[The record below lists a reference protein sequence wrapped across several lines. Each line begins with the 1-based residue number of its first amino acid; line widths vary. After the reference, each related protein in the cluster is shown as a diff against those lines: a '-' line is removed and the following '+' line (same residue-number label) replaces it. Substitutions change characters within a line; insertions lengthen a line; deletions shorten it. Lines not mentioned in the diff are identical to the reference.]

1 MIGPLLE
8 RAMRRAEAADATLKS
23 DETLTLVFEAGRL
36 KSTAFSQE
44 RGLNLRV
51 SAEGRLGFAGTTGDD
66 MDALLEAA
74 LASARVGDAVDL
86 LLPAP
91 APLPSVTTWYP
102 RAAAATLES
111 LTDLGRGLVD
121 RLTRDGCQV
130 AVTVERSIGSVA
142 VANTRGVAA
151 SYDVSVLTVAA
162 EVTRVAGDDVLMVAD
177 YWASADFPDDS
188 TTGSLAQSILQ
199 RIDWAAQPAG
209 PPHGALPVLFTPQGA
224 HAILLPLRQACHGKA
239 VLQGISP
246 LAGRQGDRM
255 FDPALTIADDPFLE
269 AAPGSRPV
277 DDEAVPTRRSSLVQ
291 QGVVGEFIYDLET
304 ACRAGVP
311 ATGHARRSTF
321 GKPQAAYSNL
331 AVAAGPDAWDELLR
345 RIPDGLLVDELIGVG
360 QGNVIGGVFSHPVA
374 LAYRVVKGEIVG
386 RVKDAAVAGNAYEL
400 LGRLGGLGRDVERRG
415 SLLLPPILL
424 EGVAVAPR

>member
-1 MIGPLLE
+1 VIGPLLE
-8 RAMRRAEAADATLKS
+8 RAVRRAEAADAALKT

-44 RGLNLRV
+44 SGLNLRV
-51 SAEGRLGFAGTTGDD
+51 SAAGRLGFAGTTGDD
-66 MDALLEAA
+66 VDALLEAA

-91 APLPSVTTWYP
+91 APLPTVTTCYP
-102 RAAAATLES
+102 RVVAATLDN
-111 LTDLGRGLVD
+111 LMDLGRGLVD

-130 AVTVERSIGSVA
+130 AVTVERSVGSVE

-177 YWASADFPDDS
+177 YWASADFPDDAATS
-188 TTGSLAQSILQ
+188 TLAQSILQ
-199 RIDWAAQPAG
+199 RLEWADRPAG

-224 HAILLPLRQACHGKA
+224 HAVLLPLRQACHGKA

-255 FDPALTIADDPFLE
+255 FDAQFTIEDDPFLE
-269 AAPGSRPV
+269 AAPGSRPI
-277 DDEAVPTRRSSLVQ
+277 DDEAVPTRRLSLVQ
-291 QGVVGEFIYDLET
+291 EGEIGEFIYDLET

-321 GKPQAAYSNL
+321 GKPQAAFSNL
-331 AVAAGPDAWDELLR
+331 AVAAGPDGWDDLLR

-374 LAYRVVKGEIVG
+374 LAYRVVHGEIVG

-424 EGVAVAPR
+424 EGVAVSPR

>member
-1 MIGPLLE
+1 MIEPLLE
-8 RAMRRAEAADATLKS
+8 RAMRRAEAADAALKT

-66 MDALLEAA
+66 VDALLEAA
-74 LASARVGDAVDL
+74 LASARVGDAVNL
-86 LLPAP
+86 LLPAL
-91 APLPSVTTWYP
+91 APLPTVTTWYP
-102 RAAAATLES
+102 RAAAATLEN
-111 LTDLGRGLVD
+111 LMELGRGLVD
-121 RLTRDGCQV
+121 RLSRDGCQV
-130 AVTVERSIGSVA
+130 AVTVERSIGSVK

-151 SYDVSVLTVAA
+151 SYDVSVVTVAA
-162 EVTRVAGDDVLMVAD
+162 EVTRVAGDDVLMVSD
-177 YWASADFPDDS
+177 YWASADFPDDAS
-188 TTGSLAQSILQ
+188 MGPLVRSILQ
-199 RIDWAAQPAG
+199 RLDWAARPAG

-246 LAGRQGDRM
+246 LAGRQGERM
-255 FDPALTIADDPFLE
+255 FDAALTVVDDPFLE

-277 DDEAVPTRRSSLVQ
+277 DDEAVPTRVLPLVR
-291 QGVVGEFIYDLET
+291 QGAVGEFIYDLET

-311 ATGHARRSTF
+311 ATGHARRNTF
-321 GKPQAAYSNL
+321 GKPQATYSNL
-331 AVAAGPDAWDELLR
+331 AVAAGPDGWDDLLQ
-345 RIPDGLLVDELIGVG
+345 RIPDGLVVDELIGVG

-374 LAYRVVKGEIVG
+374 LAYRVVQGEIIG
-386 RVKDAAVAGNAYEL
+386 RVKDAAISGNAYDL

-415 SLLLPPILL
+415 SLVMPPMLL
-424 EGVAVAPR
+424 ESVAVAPR

>member
-8 RAMRRAEAADATLKS
+8 RAVRRAEAADAALKT

-44 RGLNLRV
+44 SGLNLRV
-51 SAEGRLGFAGTTGDD
+51 SAEGRLGFAGTTSDD
-66 MDALLEAA
+66 VDALLEAA

-91 APLPSVTTWYP
+91 APLPTVTTCYP
-102 RAAAATLES
+102 RVVAATLDNLME
-111 LTDLGRGLVD
+111 LGRGLVD

-130 AVTVERSIGSVA
+130 AVTVERSVGSVE

-162 EVTRVAGDDVLMVAD
+162 EITRVAGDDVLMVAD
-177 YWASADFPDDS
+177 YWASADFPDDAATS
-188 TTGSLAQSILQ
+188 TLAQSILQ
-199 RIDWAAQPAG
+199 RLEWADRPAG

-246 LAGRQGDRM
+246 LAGRQGVRM
-255 FDPALTIADDPFLE
+255 FDAQFTVEDDPFLE
-269 AAPGSRPV
+269 TAPGSRPI
-277 DDEAVPTRRSSLVQ
+277 DDEAVPTRRLSLVQ
-291 QGVVGEFIYDLET
+291 QGEIGEFIYDLET

-331 AVAAGPDAWDELLR
+331 AVAAGPDGWDDLLR

-360 QGNVIGGVFSHPVA
+360 QGNVFGGVFSHPVA
-374 LAYRVVKGEIVG
+374 LAYRVVHGEIVG

-415 SLLLPPILL
+415 SLLLPPMLL
-424 EGVAVAPR
+424 EGVAVSPR